1 MERLKQ
7 ELLACLG
14 EEGLKLHEMMKEHT
28 TFRVG
33 GAADYFIQPKSAE
46 ELRAAFEILHRY
58 EMPVLVIGNGSNLLV
73 GDGGYRGVIFLLVRD
88 KGIRGAV
95 IQIYNRMAE
104 ITIEGNTIHTKGGAL
119 LSAVAARA
127 ADKGLTGLEFASG
140 IPGSIGGAVVM
151 NAGAYGGEMK
161 DVLASVDVLTQDL
174 EIKTIPAAELNLGYR
189 YSSIPEKGYI
199 VLGATLQLKKGN
211 IAEIR
216 GRMAELAEQRR
227 AKQPLQYPSAG
238 STFKRPE
245 GYFAGK
251 LVQDA
256 GLKGKTIGGAQVS
269 EKHSG
274 FLINIGG
281 ATAQDIL
288 DLIAFCQKEVKDKF
302 GVTLE
307 TEVKIVGEE

>member
-1 MERLKQ
+1 MDFYHRLL
-7 ELLACLG
+7 EAAGSGHVLRDEPMAV
-14 EEGLKLHEMMKEHT
+14 HT
-28 TFRVG
+28 TFRIG
-33 GAADYFIQPKSAE
+33 GPADYFVEPADASALAKGIALCRE
-46 ELRAAFEILHRY
+46 VDVDYF
-58 EMPVLVIGNGSNLLV
+58 VTGNGSN
-73 GDGGYRGVIFLLVRD
+73 LLVRD

-189 YSSIPEKGYI
+189 CSSIPEKGYI

>member
-1 MERLKQ
+1 MEKLVQELQERL
-7 ELLACLG
+7 G
-14 EEGLKLHEMMKEHT
+14 NDGLRLREMMKEHT

-33 GAADYFIQPKSAE
+33 GPADLFLMPKDAAEVKDAIAI
-46 ELRAAFEILHRY
+46 LRKYHT
-58 EMPVLVIGNGSNLLV
+58 PVMVIGNGSN
-73 GDGGYRGVIFLLVRD
+73 LLVRD

-95 IQIYNRMAE
+95 LQVYSRMAE
-104 ITIEGNTIHTKGGAL
+104 ITVDGDVLEAQSGAL
-119 LSAVAARA
+119 LSAAAAKA
-127 ADKGLTGLEFASG
+127 AEASLTGLEFAGG

-161 DVLASVDVLTQDL
+161 DVLVSVDVLTQDL
-174 EIKTIPAAELNLGYR
+174 EVKTIPAEELELGYR
-189 YSSIPEKGYI
+189 HSIVPEAGYI
-199 VLGATLQLKKGN
+199 VLGAKLKLTKGDSEA
-211 IAEIR
+211 IY

-227 AKQPLQYPSAG
+227 EKQPLQYPSAG

-274 FLINIGG
+274 FLINAGG
-281 ATAQDIL
+281 ATAEDIL
-288 DLIAFCQKEVKDKF
+288 ELIAFCQKEVKEQF

-307 TEVKIVGEE
+307 TEVKIVGEV

>member
-1 MERLKQ
+1 MEKFVMELQ
-7 ELLACLG
+7 EKLG
-14 EEGLKLHEMMKEHT
+14 EEGLKLQEPMKEHT

-33 GAADYFIQPKSAE
+33 GPADLFLMPKNAE
-46 ELRAAFEILHRY
+46 GLKESIEILKKHDVP
-58 EMPVLVIGNGSNLLV
+58 MMVIGNGSN
-73 GDGGYRGVIFLLVRD
+73 LLVRD

-95 IQIYNRMAE
+95 IQVYNRMAE
-104 ITIEGNTIHTKGGAL
+104 ITVDGEIIEAQGGAL
-119 LSAVAARA
+119 LSAVAAKA
-127 ADKGLTGLEFASG
+127 ADASLTGLEFASG

-161 DVLASVDVLTQDL
+161 DVLVSVDVLTKEL
-174 EIKTIPAAELNLGYR
+174 EVKTIPAEELELGYR
-189 YSSIPEKGYI
+189 HSIVPEAGYI
-199 VLGATLQLKKGN
+199 VLGAKLKLTKGED
-211 IAEIR
+211 AAIR

-227 AKQPLQYPSAG
+227 EKQPLQYPSAG

-288 DLIAFCQKEVKDKF
+288 DLIAFCQKEVQTQF
-302 GVTLE
+302 GVALE

>member
-1 MERLKQ
+1 MEKLIQ
-7 ELLACLG
+7 ELQARLG
-14 EEGLKLHEMMKEHT
+14 EDGLKLQEPMKEHT

-33 GAADYFIQPKSAE
+33 GPADLFLMPKDAE
-46 ELRAAFEILHRY
+46 ELKDAIGILRKY
-58 EMPVLVIGNGSNLLV
+58 NMPVMVIGNGSN
-73 GDGGYRGVIFLLVRD
+73 LLVRD

-95 IQIYNRMAE
+95 IQIYSRMADIAVDGE
-104 ITIEGNTIHTKGGAL
+104 IIEARGGAL
-119 LSAVAARA
+119 LSAVAAKA
-127 ADKGLTGLEFASG
+127 ADAGLPGMEFASG

-161 DVLASVDVLTQDL
+161 DVLVSVDVLTKDL
-174 EIKTIPAAELNLGYR
+174 EVKTIPVGELELGYR
-189 YSSIPEKGYI
+189 HSVVPEAGYIALGARMKLEKGDD
-199 VLGATLQLKKGN
+199 A
-211 IAEIR
+211 AIR

-227 AKQPLQYPSAG
+227 EKQPLQYPSAG
-238 STFKRPE
+238 STFKRPA

-288 DLIAFCQKEVKDKF
+288 DLIAFCQKEVKDQF

-307 TEVKIVGEE
+307 TEVKIVGEQ

>member
-1 MERLKQ
+1 MDELKQ
-7 ELLACLG
+7 ELLVCLG
-14 EEGLKLHEMMKEHT
+14 EDGLKLQEMMKEHT

-46 ELRAAFEILHRY
+46 ELCAALEILHRY
-58 EMPVLVIGNGSNLLV
+58 EIPVLVIGNGSN
-73 GDGGYRGVIFLLVRD
+73 LLVRD

-95 IQIYNRMAE
+95 IQIYNRMAD
-104 ITIEGNTIHTKGGAL
+104 ITVAGDTIYAKGGAL

-127 ADKGLTGLEFASG
+127 AEKSLTGLEFASG

-161 DVLASVDVLTQDL
+161 DVLVSVEVLTQEL
-174 EIKTIPAAELNLGYR
+174 EIKTIPAAELDLGYR
-189 YSSIPEKGYI
+189 HSIIPEKGYI
-199 VLGATLQLKKGN
+199 VLGATLRLKEGDA
-211 IAEIR
+211 AEIR
-216 GRMAELAEQRR
+216 GRMAEFAEQRR

-288 DLIAFCQKEVKDKF
+288 DLIAFCQKEVKEQF

>member
-1 MERLKQ
+1 MDELKQ

-14 EEGLKLHEMMKEHT
+14 EDGLKLQEMMKEHT

-46 ELRAAFEILHRY
+46 KLRAALEILHRY
-58 EMPVLVIGNGSNLLV
+58 EIPVLVIGNGSN
-73 GDGGYRGVIFLLVRD
+73 LLVRD

-95 IQIYNRMAE
+95 IQIYNRMAD
-104 ITIEGNTIHTKGGAL
+104 ITVAGDTIYAKGGAL

-127 ADKGLTGLEFASG
+127 AEHSLTGLEFASG

-161 DVLASVDVLTQDL
+161 DVLVSVEVLTQDL
-174 EIKTIPAAELNLGYR
+174 EIKTIPAAELDLGYR
-189 YSSIPEKGYI
+189 HSIIPEKGYI
-199 VLGATLQLKKGN
+199 VLGATLRLKEGD
-211 IAEIR
+211 AVEIR

-288 DLIAFCQKEVKDKF
+288 DLIAFCQKEVKEQF

>member
-1 MERLKQ
+1 MSYQKLLDFSKNEGIVLLENEPLSKHTSFRIGGPARLFALPETVSQLTALVAFASENK
-7 ELLACLG
+7 
-14 EEGLKLHEMMKEHT
+14 LKWT
-28 TFRVG
+28 
-33 GAADYFIQPKSAE
+33 
-46 ELRAAFEILHRY
+46 
-58 EMPVLVIGNGSNLLV
+58 VIGNGSN
-73 GDGGYRGVIFLLVRD
+73 LLVRD

-95 IQIYNRMAE
+95 IQIYSRMAD
-104 ITIEGNTIHTKGGAL
+104 ITVDGDIIEARGGAL
-119 LSAVAARA
+119 LSAVAAKA
-127 ADKGLTGLEFASG
+127 ADAGLTGMEFASG

-161 DVLASVDVLTQDL
+161 DVLVSVDVLTKEL
-174 EIKTIPAAELNLGYR
+174 EVKTIPVGELELGYR
-189 YSSIPEKGYI
+189 HSIVPEAGYI
-199 VLGATLQLKKGN
+199 VLGAKMKLEKGDE
-211 IAEIR
+211 AVIR

-227 AKQPLQYPSAG
+227 EKQPLQYPSAG
-238 STFKRPE
+238 STFKRPV

-288 DLIAFCQKEVKDKF
+288 DLIAFCQKEVKDQF

-307 TEVKIVGEE
+307 TEVKIVGEK

>member
-1 MERLKQ
+1 MEQLIQKLQ
-7 ELLACLG
+7 SVLG
-14 EEGLKLHEMMKEHT
+14 EEGLLLKELMKEHT

-33 GAADYFIQPKSAE
+33 GAADLFLMPKNAQ
-46 ELRAAFEILHRY
+46 ELKESISVLKQY
-58 EMPVLVIGNGSNLLV
+58 EVPFLIIGNGSN
-73 GDGGYRGVIFLLVRD
+73 LLVRD

-95 IQIYNRMAE
+95 IQMYQRMNA
-104 ITIEGNTIHTKGGAL
+104 ITLEGETMYIQCGAL
-119 LSAVAARA
+119 LSAAAAKA
-127 ADKGLTGLEFASG
+127 AEAGLTGLEFASG
-140 IPGSIGGAVVM
+140 IPGTLGGAVVM

-161 DVLASVDVLTQDL
+161 DVLVHADVLTAEGEL
-174 EIKTIPAAELNLGYR
+174 KTISAAELELGYR
-189 YSSIPEKGYI
+189 HSIIPEAGYI
-199 VLGATLQLKKGN
+199 VLGAELCLQQGDKE
-211 IAEIR
+211 AIR
-216 GRMAELAEQRR
+216 ARMTELAEQRR
-227 AKQPLQYPSAG
+227 EKQPLQYPSAG

-274 FLINIGG
+274 FLINIGN

-288 DLIAFCQKEVKDKF
+288 DLIAYCQKEVMEQF
-302 GVTLE
+302 GVMLE

>member
-1 MERLKQ
+1 MEKLIQ
-7 ELLACLG
+7 ELQARLG
-14 EEGLKLHEMMKEHT
+14 EDGLKLQEPMKEHT

-33 GAADYFIQPKSAE
+33 GPADLFLMPKDAE
-46 ELRAAFEILHRY
+46 ELKDAIGILRKY
-58 EMPVLVIGNGSNLLV
+58 NMPVMVIGNGSN
-73 GDGGYRGVIFLLVRD
+73 LLVRD

-95 IQIYNRMAE
+95 IQIYSRMADIAVDGE
-104 ITIEGNTIHTKGGAL
+104 IIEARGGAL
-119 LSAVAARA
+119 LSAVAAKA
-127 ADKGLTGLEFASG
+127 ADAGLTGMEFASG

-161 DVLASVDVLTQDL
+161 DVLVSVDVLTKDL
-174 EIKTIPAAELNLGYR
+174 EVKTIPVGELELGYR
-189 YSSIPEKGYI
+189 HSVVPEAGYI
-199 VLGATLQLKKGN
+199 VLGARMKLEKGDD
-211 IAEIR
+211 AAIR

-227 AKQPLQYPSAG
+227 EKQPLQYPSAG
-238 STFKRPE
+238 STFKRPA

-288 DLIAFCQKEVKDKF
+288 DMIAFCQKEVKDQF

-307 TEVKIVGEE
+307 TEVKIVGEK

>member
-1 MERLKQ
+1 MDELKQ

-14 EEGLKLHEMMKEHT
+14 EDGLKLQEMLKEHT

-46 ELRAAFEILHRY
+46 ELRAALEILHRY
-58 EMPVLVIGNGSNLLV
+58 EIPVLVIGNGSN
-73 GDGGYRGVIFLLVRD
+73 LLVRD

-95 IQIYNRMAE
+95 IQIYNRMAD
-104 ITIEGNTIHTKGGAL
+104 ITVAEDTIYAKGGAL

-127 ADKGLTGLEFASG
+127 AEHSLTGLEFASG

-161 DVLASVDVLTQDL
+161 DVLVSVEVLTQEL
-174 EIKTIPAAELNLGYR
+174 EIKTIPVAELDLGYR
-189 YSSIPEKGYI
+189 HSIIPEKGYI
-199 VLGATLQLKKGN
+199 VLGATLRLKEGN
-211 IAEIR
+211 AAEIR

-288 DLIAFCQKEVKDKF
+288 DLIAFCQKEVKEQF

>member
-1 MERLKQ
+1 MEKFVMELQ
-7 ELLACLG
+7 EKLG
-14 EEGLKLHEMMKEHT
+14 EEGLKLQEPMKEHT

-33 GAADYFIQPKSAE
+33 GPADLFLMPKNAE
-46 ELRAAFEILHRY
+46 ELKESIEILKKY
-58 EMPVLVIGNGSNLLV
+58 DVPMMVIGNGSN
-73 GDGGYRGVIFLLVRD
+73 LLVRD

-95 IQIYNRMAE
+95 IQVYNRMAE
-104 ITIEGNTIHTKGGAL
+104 ITVDGEIIEAQGGAL
-119 LSAVAARA
+119 LSAVAAKA
-127 ADKGLTGLEFASG
+127 ADASLTGLEFASG

-161 DVLASVDVLTQDL
+161 DVLVSVDVLTKEL
-174 EIKTIPAAELNLGYR
+174 EVKTIPAEELELGYR
-189 YSSIPEKGYI
+189 HSIVPEAGYI
-199 VLGATLQLKKGN
+199 VLGAKLKLTKGED
-211 IAEIR
+211 AAIR

-227 AKQPLQYPSAG
+227 EKQPLQYPSAG

-288 DLIAFCQKEVKDKF
+288 DLIAFCQKEVQTQF
-302 GVTLE
+302 GVALE

>member
-1 MERLKQ
+1 MMEKWIE
-7 ELLACLG
+7 ELQACLG
-14 EEGLKLHEMMKEHT
+14 EDGLKLQEMMKEHT

-33 GAADYFIQPKSAE
+33 GPAELFLQPKDAE
-46 ELRAAFEILHRY
+46 ELRNAIEILRKY
-58 EMPVLVIGNGSNLLV
+58 EVPVMVIGNGSN
-73 GDGGYRGVIFLLVRD
+73 LLVRD

-95 IQIYNRMAE
+95 IQIYHRMSGVE
-104 ITIEGNTIHTKGGAL
+104 VQGETLLVKGGTL
-119 LSAVAARA
+119 LSTVAAKA
-127 ADKGLTGLEFASG
+127 AEEGLTGLEFASG

-161 DVLASVDVLTQDL
+161 DVLVSVDVLTKEL
-174 EIKTIPAAELNLGYR
+174 EIKTIPVEELELGYR
-189 YSSIPEKGYI
+189 HSIVPEAGYI
-199 VLGATLQLKKGN
+199 VLGAKLKLTKGDP
-211 IAEIR
+211 AAIR
-216 GRMAELAEQRR
+216 SRMTELAEQRR
-227 AKQPLQYPSAG
+227 EKQPLQYPSAG
-238 STFKRPE
+238 STFKRPT

-288 DLIAFCQKEVKDKF
+288 DLIAFCQKEVQEQF

>member
-1 MERLKQ
+1 MDELKQ
-7 ELLACLG
+7 ELLTCLG
-14 EEGLKLHEMMKEHT
+14 EDGLKLQEMMKEHT

-46 ELRAAFEILHRY
+46 ELRAALEILHRY
-58 EMPVLVIGNGSNLLV
+58 EIPVLVIGNGSN
-73 GDGGYRGVIFLLVRD
+73 LLVRD

-95 IQIYNRMAE
+95 IQIYNRMAD
-104 ITIEGNTIHTKGGAL
+104 ITVAGDTIYAKGGAL

-127 ADKGLTGLEFASG
+127 AEKSLTGLEFASG

-161 DVLASVDVLTQDL
+161 DVLVSVEVLTQEL
-174 EIKTIPAAELNLGYR
+174 EIKTIPVAELDLGYR
-189 YSSIPEKGYI
+189 HSIIPEKGYI
-199 VLGATLQLKKGN
+199 VLGATLRLKEGN
-211 IAEIR
+211 AAEIR

-288 DLIAFCQKEVKDKF
+288 DLIAFCQKEVKEQF

>member
-1 MERLKQ
+1 MENLIQ
-7 ELLACLG
+7 ELQARLG
-14 EEGLKLHEMMKEHT
+14 EEGLKLQEMMKEHT

-33 GAADYFIQPKSAE
+33 GPADLFIQPKDAE
-46 ELRAAFEILHRY
+46 ELRDAIRILEKYHV
-58 EMPVLVIGNGSNLLV
+58 PVMVIGNGSN
-73 GDGGYRGVIFLLVRD
+73 LLVRD

-95 IQIYNRMAE
+95 IQIYNRMAD
-104 ITIEGNTIHTKGGAL
+104 IAVEGDIVTAQGGAL
-119 LSAVAARA
+119 LSAAAAKA
-127 ADKGLTGLEFASG
+127 ADASLTGLEFASG

-161 DVLASVDVLTQDL
+161 DVLVSVDVLTKDL
-174 EIKTIPAAELNLGYR
+174 EIKTVPAGKLELGYR
-189 YSSIPEKGYI
+189 HSIVPAAGYI
-199 VLGATLQLKKGN
+199 VLGAKMKLQKGEE
-211 IAEIR
+211 AAIR

-227 AKQPLQYPSAG
+227 EKQPLQYPSAG

-288 DLIAFCQKEVKDKF
+288 DLIAFCQKEVKEQF

>member
-1 MERLKQ
+1 MEELKQ

-14 EEGLKLHEMMKEHT
+14 EEGLKLQEMMKEHT

-46 ELRAAFEILHRY
+46 ELRAALEILHRY
-58 EMPVLVIGNGSNLLV
+58 EVPVLVIGNGSN
-73 GDGGYRGVIFLLVRD
+73 LLVRD

-104 ITIEGNTIHTKGGAL
+104 ITIEGDTIHARGGAL

-127 ADKGLTGLEFASG
+127 AEKSLTGLEFASG

-161 DVLASVDVLTQDL
+161 DVLVSVEVLTQEL
-174 EIKTIPAAELNLGYR
+174 EIKTIPAAELDLGYR
-189 YSSIPEKGYI
+189 HSIIPEKGYI
-199 VLGATLQLKKGN
+199 VLGATLRLKEGN
-211 IAEIR
+211 AAEIR

-288 DLIAFCQKEVKDKF
+288 DLIVFCQKEVKEKF

>member
-1 MERLKQ
+1 MEQLIKELEACLDKEGFKQQ
-7 ELLACLG
+7 EL
-14 EEGLKLHEMMKEHT
+14 MKEHT

-33 GAADYFIQPKSAE
+33 GAADYFIQPKNVA
-46 ELRAAFEILHRY
+46 ELRSAIEILHRY
-58 EMPVLVIGNGSNLLV
+58 NIPVLVIGNGSN
-73 GDGGYRGVIFLLVRD
+73 LLVRD

-95 IQIYNRMAE
+95 IQIYHRMSE
-104 ITIEGNTIHTKGGAL
+104 VVVEGNILKAQGGAL
-119 LSAVAARA
+119 LSSVAAKA
-127 ADKGLTGLEFASG
+127 AESALTGLEFASG

-161 DVLASVDVLTQDL
+161 DVLVSVEVLTKDL
-174 EIKTIPAAELNLGYR
+174 EVKTISAAELDLGYR
-189 YSSIPEKGYI
+189 HSNILEKDYI
-199 VLGATLQLKKGN
+199 VLGATMELKQGDST
-211 IAEIR
+211 AIR
-216 GRMAELAEQRR
+216 SRMAELAEQRR
-227 AKQPLQYPSAG
+227 EKQPLQYPSAG

-274 FLINIGG
+274 FLINIGD

-288 DLIAFCQKEVKDKF
+288 DLIAFCRKEVKEQF

>member
-1 MERLKQ
+1 MDELKQ
-7 ELLACLG
+7 ELLVCLG
-14 EEGLKLHEMMKEHT
+14 EDGLKLQEMMKEHT

-46 ELRAAFEILHRY
+46 ELRAALEILHRY
-58 EMPVLVIGNGSNLLV
+58 EIPVLVIGNGSN
-73 GDGGYRGVIFLLVRD
+73 LLVRD

-95 IQIYNRMAE
+95 IQIYNRMAD
-104 ITIEGNTIHTKGGAL
+104 ITVAGDTIYAKGGAL

-127 ADKGLTGLEFASG
+127 AEKSLTGLEFASG

-161 DVLASVDVLTQDL
+161 DVLVSVEVLTQEL
-174 EIKTIPAAELNLGYR
+174 EIKTIPVAELDLGYR
-189 YSSIPEKGYI
+189 HSIIPEKGYI
-199 VLGATLQLKKGN
+199 VLGATLRLKEGDA
-211 IAEIR
+211 AEIR

-288 DLIAFCQKEVKDKF
+288 DLIAFCQKEVKEQF

>member
-58 EMPVLVIGNGSNLLV
+58 EMPVLVIGNGSN
-73 GDGGYRGVIFLLVRD
+73 LLVRD

-189 YSSIPEKGYI
+189 CSSIPEKGYI

-288 DLIAFCQKEVKDKF
+288 DLIAFCQNPV
-302 GVTLE
+302 
-307 TEVKIVGEE
+307 